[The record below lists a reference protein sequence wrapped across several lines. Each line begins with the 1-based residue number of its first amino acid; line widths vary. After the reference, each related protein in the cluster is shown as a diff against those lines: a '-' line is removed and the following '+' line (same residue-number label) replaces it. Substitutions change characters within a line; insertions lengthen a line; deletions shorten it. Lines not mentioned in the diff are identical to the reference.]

1 MRKEGKRMKKIV
13 YFMFILLLLLVAC
26 SKDDKAGSH
35 EQKDTN
41 RDNKEESANGEN
53 MYPLTGLYTDD
64 PVDNRVIGVMVNNH
78 NQARPQSGLSEA
90 DIVFEILAEAKITRF
105 LALFQSEI
113 PETVGPVRSAREY
126 YFKLAEGYDAI
137 YVYHGAANF
146 VNKMIED
153 EGISFLNGSA
163 YDNDGKLFKRDP
175 SRKAPHNSYALLNAA
190 YEVAES
196 KGYSTK
202 TEQDALPFLSEA
214 DVEAIEGDPA
224 QHVEIAYDPAEIV
237 AYDYDADAGNYKRFS
252 NDEQTV
258 ELDDETEITAENVFI
273 VETYHEVIDD
283 EGRRLV
289 DMESGGNAY
298 LLQKGKVQQVEWANE
313 NGKIIPVKDGQPIGF
328 VPGKTWINVVPTNP
342 SMEQAVTISNE

>member
-1 MRKEGKRMKKIV
+1 MKKIV
-13 YFMFILLLLLVAC
+13 YFMFILLVLLAAC
-26 SKDDKAGSH
+26 SNEEEKSGNH

-41 RDNKEESANGEN
+41 KDNKEEATNQGEN
-53 MYPLTGLYTDD
+53 MYPLTGLYTDE

-126 YFKLAEGYDAI
+126 YFKLADGYDSI
-137 YVYHGAANF
+137 YVYHGAADFINE
-146 VNKMIED
+146 MIAN
-153 EGISFLNGSA
+153 EGISYLNGST
-163 YDNDGKLFKRDP
+163 YDNDGKLFKRDS
-175 SRKAPHNSYALLNAA
+175 SRKAPHNSYALLNAV

-202 TEQDALPFLSEA
+202 AEQEPLLFLNET

-224 QHVEIAYDPAEIV
+224 QHVEITYSTNPVEIV
-237 AYDYDADAGNYKRFS
+237 AYDYDAAAGNYKRFS
-252 NDEQTV
+252 NNEQTV
-258 ELDDETEITAENVFI
+258 ELNDNTEITAENVFI

-283 EGRRLV
+283 VGRRLV

-298 LLQKGKVQQVEWANE
+298 LLQKGKVQQVEWTND
-313 NGKIIPVKDGQPIGF
+313 NGKIIPVKNGQPIGF